1 MPVGRIVPGLVS
13 PHVAVTGLQGWMK
26 QNLAQLQ
33 DVTALPRIGNA
44 TWGSETIVPHS
55 LQDVSRFED
64 RFHGRVDMH
73 TRTLDASAHLED
85 VNEAVMQDVVDVV
98 GQTLNGRAADIFD
111 ALSTMRSLQ
120 IHDATTEP
128 KSSEL

>member
-1 MPVGRIVPGLVS
+1 M
-13 PHVAVTGLQGWMK
+13 
-26 QNLAQLQ
+26 
-33 DVTALPRIGNA
+33 ALPRIGNA